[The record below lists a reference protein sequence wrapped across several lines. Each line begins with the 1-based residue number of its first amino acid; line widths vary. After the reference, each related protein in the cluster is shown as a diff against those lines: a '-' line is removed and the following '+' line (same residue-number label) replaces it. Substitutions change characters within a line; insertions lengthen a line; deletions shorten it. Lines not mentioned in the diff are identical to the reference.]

1 MSNLLC
7 GSPFKVTEGV
17 AKRMRNKCKY
27 DVMPAPAGPAPAR
40 RLYALRILSTMAAA
54 ANQHTQ
60 RTYGQTS
67 ATVAQETAPHSPS
80 ELVIVPQQP
89 PPVNVHACERTFA
102 ADNERSSTPE
112 IPLQPFKSSAGEAVY
127 HSMHNCISHFDRAG
141 QHWIQMYHRLPVSST
156 VDNSAR
162 AGVVERL
169 RRTLCTRVLMHKSCI
184 SR

>member
-1 MSNLLC
+1 
-7 GSPFKVTEGV
+7 
-17 AKRMRNKCKY
+17 
-27 DVMPAPAGPAPAR
+27 
-40 RLYALRILSTMAAA
+40 MAAA

-80 ELVIVPQQP
+80 ELVLVFQQP

-127 HSMHNCISHFDRAG
+127 HFMHNCIPHFDRAG
-141 QHWIQMYHRLPVSST
+141 QHWTQMYHRLPVSSA

-162 AGVVERL
+162 TGVVERL
-169 RRTLCTRVLMHKSCI
+169 RRTLCTRVLMHKVNSHPAIVYEILQVQKKVHCVFLD
-184 SR
+184 RRNDFTAAL